1 MQWDVLPHPAYS
13 SDLTPRDFHLFGPL
27 KDALGGKIFRA
38 DDEVQLSVQRWQGGI
53 MKVPEQWRRC
63 IEVQGD

>member
-13 SDLTPRDFHLFGPL
+13 SDLTPSDFHLFGPL

-38 DDEVQLSVQRWQGGI
+38 DDEVKLSVQRWQGGI